1 MISADTCK
9 AMLRGITARPRA
21 AGLLV
26 ALFVYFA
33 ATNAAHAL
41 IPLLIFGAVGAG
53 LAANEIFCWVTEC
66 GGGTATFSMQRE
78 CIFCGIFVQLSCQS
92 SAYSRAIYVMFAD
105 MALALARFLFMVYL
119 SITVMKMFV
128 FPKEGHEHLVGI
140 VSRCMIYFGVTALLF
155 IGSTGTAQPLIFEW
169 LFDLMQQLVL
179 ATAQMAISYISQETI
194 SRQLL
199 ASVPNF
205 TGGCGSVMTGGSGA
219 LANYVNAGTP
229 VALAY
234 ANLWNHIEIGVW
246 PIIAVV
252 AKRLTPDHFTP
263 SGAISAILLAA
274 PYVFVLI
281 VFGVFLVQV
290 LFYFLAVGAASPF
303 LIGGLMF
310 RTSQGWAMSAFR
322 LLVGGSM
329 TIFFSALALGFTLSL
344 IAGAL
349 KNIGTAVAGDP
360 GCAAAAATGVVS
372 GLNKNLFGW
381 LGDGISNVYNSIPGT
396 FGAAP
401 ASPQP
406 CASGA
411 PVTTVQVETH
421 GIDTVDFWKMVLIGW
436 ISVMLHLAAPRI
448 ASNVSGANDS
458 ANTAGALTS
467 MGGLGVAKMLGGA
480 RLGTAGAISSAG
492 GAAGGL
498 AAWTQNRA
506 AQFIGLFS
514 GRGTPS

>member
-9 AMLRGITARPRA
+9 AMLRGVTARPRA

-41 IPLLIFGAVGAG
+41 IPLLFFGVIGAG
-53 LAANEIFCWVTEC
+53 LAANEIFCWVQEC

-92 SAYSRAIYVMFAD
+92 SAYSRAIYVMFAE

-119 SITVMKMFV
+119 AITVMKMFV

-155 IGSTGTAQPLIFEW
+155 VGSTGTTQPVIFEW

-179 ATAQMAISYISQETI
+179 AVAQMAISYISEETV
-194 SRQLL
+194 SRQLV

-205 TGGCGSVMTGGSGA
+205 TGGCGGVMKGGTGA
-219 LANYVNAGTP
+219 LSSYVDSGTP

-281 VFGVFLVQV
+281 VFAVFLVQV
-290 LFYFLAVGAASPF
+290 LFYFLAVGAAAPF

-349 KNIGTAVAGDP
+349 QNITVAVAGD
-360 GCAAAAATGVVS
+360 GNCAAAAATGVVS

-381 LGDGISNVYNSIPGT
+381 LGEGISGVYNSIPGT

-401 ASPQP
+401 TPQP

-411 PVTTVQVETH
+411 PVTTVQIESH
-421 GIDTVDFWKMVLIGW
+421 GIDTANFWKMVLIGW

-467 MGGLGVAKMLGGA
+467 MGGLATAKMLGGA

-492 GAAGGL
+492 GVAGGL

-506 AQFIGLFS
+506 SQMVGWFA